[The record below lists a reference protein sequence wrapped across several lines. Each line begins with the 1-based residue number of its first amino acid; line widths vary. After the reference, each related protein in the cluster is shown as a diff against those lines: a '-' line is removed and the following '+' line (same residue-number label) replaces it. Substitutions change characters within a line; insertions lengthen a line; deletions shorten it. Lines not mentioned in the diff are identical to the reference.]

1 MDREARLAAIL
12 KAVKENQEL
21 SEQAQYG
28 IQLALVTKE
37 WQHLKR
43 CVEKIIA
50 IELVNEDLSI
60 EAKSLQEDIEASKLE
75 VLT

>member
-1 MDREARLAAIL
+1 MNRDSRLSSIL

-50 IELVNEDLSI
+50 IELLNEDLAI
-60 EAKSLQEDIEASKLE
+60 EARSLQEEIEAEALE
-75 VLT
+75 VIT